1 MAQKLRQKRR
11 DGLKRQA
18 QLMEVAMNIFAE
30 KGYHSTS
37 VEDIVNT
44 AGVAKG
50 TFYLHFE
57 GKKDVLDKIIDS
69 YFSTLY
75 ESLKLLDISIP
86 KPVEELKEI
95 YMNVCRALIADTR
108 MKQFVR
114 LLLSEM
120 MGLDKG
126 LTYKINDFFN
136 RMVQMSAGYMRKA
149 QDEGRVFDGIDPV
162 LISHGIIGSVK
173 EILYQWAVIDEN
185 IDLERGISDLVE
197 VYFRGIIIK

>member
-1 MAQKLRQKRR
+1 MAPKLRQKRR

-18 QLMEVAMNIFAE
+18 QLMDVAMEIFAE

-69 YFSTLY
+69 YFSMLY
-75 ESLKLLDISIP
+75 ESLKVLDISVP
-86 KPVEELKEI
+86 RPVEEIKET
-95 YMNVCRALIADTR
+95 YMNVSRALIADTR

-120 MGLDKG
+120 MGLDRG
-126 LTYKINDFFN
+126 LTYRINDFFN
-136 RMVQMSAGYMRKA
+136 RIVQMSTGYMRKA
-149 QDEGRVFDGIDPV
+149 QDENRIISTIDPV
-162 LISHGIIGSVK
+162 MISHGIIGSVK
-173 EILYQWAVIDEN
+173 ELLYQWAVIDEN
-185 IDLERGISDLVE
+185 IDLERAISDLVD
-197 VYFRGIIIK
+197 VYFRGMILE

>member
-30 KGYHSTS
+30 KGYHATS

-75 ESLKLLDISIP
+75 ESLKLLDISMP
-86 KPVEELKEI
+86 KPVDELSEI
-95 YMNVCRALIADTR
+95 YMNVSRALIEDTR

-136 RMVQMSAGYMRKA
+136 RMVQMSSGYMRKA
-149 QDEGRVFDGIDPV
+149 QNEGRVIRGIDPV

-173 EILYQWAVIDEN
+173 EILYQWAVIDEQF
-185 IDLERGISDLVE
+185 DLEQGISNLVE
-197 VYFRGIIIK
+197 VYFRGIIIE